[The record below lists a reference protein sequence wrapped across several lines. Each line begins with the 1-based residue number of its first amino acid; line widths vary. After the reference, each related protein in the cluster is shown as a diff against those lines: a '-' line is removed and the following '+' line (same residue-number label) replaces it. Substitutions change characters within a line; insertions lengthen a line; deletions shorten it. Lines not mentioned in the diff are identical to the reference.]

1 MNIEL
6 WNQGVDWI
14 EEHPEVRSE
23 IIQGLKLRFVS
34 AAHRAVSIGAI
45 AMMTRSH
52 VLDGWDLKAQVGRL
66 LEISP
71 YHADSLY
78 HSAWPASW
86 FEKAGLGSRP
96 RKTPNAQEAV
106 TCILRGMAKDGEA
119 WSDP

>member
-6 WNQGVDWI
+6 WNKGVDWI
-14 EEHPEVRSE
+14 EEHPEGFDQRSPGVE
-23 IIQGLKLRFVS
+23 FAIRKCSSPCCFF
-34 AAHRAVSIGAI
+34 GAI

-78 HSAWPASW
+78 DSVWPASW
-86 FEKAGLGSRP
+86 FEKAGLGARP
-96 RKTPNAQEAV
+96 RKTPTADEAIS
-106 TCILRGMAKDGEA
+106 ILRGMAKDGRV
-119 WSDP
+119 WSVP